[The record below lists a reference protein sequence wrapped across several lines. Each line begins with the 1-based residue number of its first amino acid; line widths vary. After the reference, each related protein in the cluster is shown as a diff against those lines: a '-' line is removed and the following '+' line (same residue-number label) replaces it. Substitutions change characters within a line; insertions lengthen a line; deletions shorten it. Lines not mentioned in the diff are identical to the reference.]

1 MDGQRRRGIVRAALA
16 LVASLLLILGWML
29 FPLNLRLQQ
38 VQSWIDSF
46 GLWGP
51 AVFIMF
57 YIVAVVLLVPG
68 FILALSAGLAYG
80 LWGIPLALISATSGA
95 GLAFLIAR
103 YLARDQVRSLARR
116 RVVLQAV
123 ERAVSEGGWKIV
135 GLVRLSPIVPFNL
148 QNYFFGVT
156 SIPFRHYLPATFFGI
171 IPGTLV
177 NVSLAAASNEASV
190 DMVMHP
196 LKLALFGAGLAVS
209 ALLYWYIMRRVK
221 AVLLRAEHEFA
232 EL

>member
-16 LVASLLLILGWML
+16 LIVSLLLIVGWML

-46 GLWGP
+46 GFWGP
-51 AVFIMF
+51 AVFILF
-57 YIVAVVLLVPG
+57 YIIAVVLLVPG
-68 FILALSAGLAYG
+68 SILALSAGLAYG
-80 LWGIPLALISATSGA
+80 LWGIPLSLVSATTGA
-95 GLAFLIAR
+95 GLAFLIGR

-116 RVVLQAV
+116 RVVLRAV

-135 GLVRLSPIVPFNL
+135 GLIRLSPMVPFNL

-156 SIPFRHYLPATFFGI
+156 NIPFRHYLPATFFGI
-171 IPGTLV
+171 IPGTIV
-177 NVSLAAASNEASV
+177 NVFLAAASNEASI

-196 LKLALFGAGLAVS
+196 LKLALFGAGLAVT
-209 ALLYWYIMRRVK
+209 ALLYWYIMRRVRI
-221 AVLLRAEHEFA
+221 ALMHAEHEFA